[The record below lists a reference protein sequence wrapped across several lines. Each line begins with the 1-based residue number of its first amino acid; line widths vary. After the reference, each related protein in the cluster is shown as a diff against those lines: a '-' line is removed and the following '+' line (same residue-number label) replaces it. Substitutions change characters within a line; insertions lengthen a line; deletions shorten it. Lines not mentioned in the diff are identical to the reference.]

1 MDTEAAP
8 PPRPPATG
16 TGTGDQP
23 CAPPVP
29 APVTTAQG
37 NTATPTPST
46 AVGTGAN
53 DDDAPAPEP
62 GHDNMA
68 DDDGTGD
75 ASTENAAE
83 ATMMQQHFECVPC
96 TCVPVPTPG
105 TVIATRSRA
114 HTARPCF
121 QYLCVFYLSQELP
134 PRVGAGRA
142 LHRERGV

>member
-1 MDTEAAP
+1 
-8 PPRPPATG
+8 
-16 TGTGDQP
+16 
-23 CAPPVP
+23 
-29 APVTTAQG
+29 
-37 NTATPTPST
+37 
-46 AVGTGAN
+46 
-53 DDDAPAPEP
+53 
-62 GHDNMA
+62 MA

-142 LHRERGV
+142 LHRKRGVREGGGIPDVRR